1 MQCPGWRE
9 KGRRER
15 KTRIS
20 MNEFRLKIR
29 LNSSIGIRVF
39 LLFSQFLSLEP
50 SKDLKNM
57 LEIIKIVNKLKYKF
71 NSDIKWLNINI
82 NLTI

>member
-1 MQCPGWRE
+1 VLGKGE

-39 LLFSQFLSLEP
+39 LLSSQFLSLEP